1 MYLAQLLYIQ
11 LIIIAQLS
19 SAIVENE
26 GSLSRALFK
35 LAHFASAGVPAVAI
49 PQKENVNFL
58 ITHDDVDCACDTY
71 QAYCPICM
79 NDDETILYAPCGHA
93 ACRMDW
99 VGLVQVALQDSST
112 TKVKKGEDGLLD
124 VSRLQ
129 CHGCTCVPTVQLT
142 ESVYLTSSAQ
152 LLIGPHGSLPLT
164 FFHSSRVPFCH
175 ATDCRLPLQGDP
187 SIHKLNYNSPTQPE
201 YYKRCIVSNSKL
213 NAAASH
219 VTCRTLRRNTCAL
232 RCPPPSASA
241 APSSLATRRKTST
254 LVCAVEQ
261 APSAT

>member
-1 MYLAQLLYIQ
+1 MTF
-11 LIIIAQLS
+11 AQLS

-49 PQKENVNFL
+49 PQKENVNSL
-58 ITHDDVDCACDTY
+58 NTHDNVDCARDTY

-129 CHGCTCVPTVQLT
+129 CHGCTCVSTVQVT
-142 ESVYLTSSAQ
+142 ESVCLTSSAQ
-152 LLIGPHGSLPLT
+152 LLIGPHGPLPLT

-175 ATDCRLPLQGDP
+175 ATNCRLPLQGQP
-187 SIHKLNYNSPTQPE
+187 SIHKLNYNSPPPNQKITSVAFHQ
-201 YYKRCIVSNSKL
+201 
-213 NAAASH
+213 
-219 VTCRTLRRNTCAL
+219 
-232 RCPPPSASA
+232 PPS
-241 APSSLATRRKTST
+241 ST
-254 LVCAVEQ
+254 LQPLMSRAGPRVQIHARCAARRPVQ
-261 APSAT
+261 VRRCHRRHRAGRRVHLCVR